1 MKVSLQEQQEQAAAY
16 LSASGS
22 SLMQMTDGVIE
33 AMCDNAPYLTLD
45 GQEVAEP
52 DGISRLGYP
61 TWATCLERLGA
72 M

>member
-1 MKVSLQEQQEQAAAY
+1 MSVTRQEQREQAAAY
-16 LSASGS
+16 LSANGA
-22 SLMQMTDGVIE
+22 SLLQMADSAIE

-61 TWATCLERLGA
+61 TWATYLESIGA
-72 M
+72 I

>member
-1 MKVSLQEQQEQAAAY
+1 MRVSLQEQQEQAAAY
-16 LSASGS
+16 LSASGA
-22 SLMQMTDGVIE
+22 SLVQMADSAI
-33 AMCDNAPYLTLD
+33 ASMCDNAPYLTLD

-61 TWATCLERLGA
+61 TWATYLERLGA

>member
-1 MKVSLQEQQEQAAAY
+1 MSVTLQEQKEQAAAY
-16 LSASGS
+16 LSASGA
-22 SLMQMTDGVIE
+22 SLLKMTDGVIE

-61 TWATCLERLGA
+61 TWATYLERIGVI
-72 M
+72 